1 MGLKKYNVGDI
12 VTFNFLGGIHKGIV
26 IDTVPNENIIRVN
39 YNGTIHR
46 VGLTEKDNKYC
57 YLENGI

>member
-1 MGLKKYNVGDI
+1 MGLIFRRGDKI
-12 VTFNFLGGIHKGIV
+12 TFNFLGGLYTGTV
-26 IDTVPNENIIRVN
+26 INPNVADNVILVD

-57 YLENGI
+57 FLHKNE